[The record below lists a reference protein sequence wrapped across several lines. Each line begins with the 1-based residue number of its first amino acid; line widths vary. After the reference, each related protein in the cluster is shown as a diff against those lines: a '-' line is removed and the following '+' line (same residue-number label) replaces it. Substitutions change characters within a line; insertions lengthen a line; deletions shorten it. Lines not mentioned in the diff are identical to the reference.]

1 MLNVFLGRTKFP
13 DYRLVPPPNG
23 ELQKL
28 IVKED
33 VRNTSPFFFNKL
45 RLFGLIVASCTDD

>member
-1 MLNVFLGRTKFP
+1 MLNVFLGRKKFP

-23 ELQKL
+23 ELQKI

-33 VRNTSPFFFNKL
+33 VRKSRFF
-45 RLFGLIVASCTDD
+45 